1 MDDRKATILSWS
13 AERLSSYPAPPH
25 HYGQLDFE
33 GGGRILM
40 EFTDVAPGDIETGM
54 EMDLVFRV
62 KERDPVRGFT
72 RYFWKAVPATT
83 SGATCSRTDSKSG
96 TRSWARGEARSVSS
110 GPRARQ
116 TG

>member
-1 MDDRKATILSWS
+1 MANRKSTILSWS

-62 KERDPVRGFT
+62 KDRDTVRGFA

-83 SGATCSRTDSKSG
+83 GGDTRCRKEPKPG
-96 TRSWARGEARSVSS
+96 TRTRWEERREGDD
-110 GPRARQ
+110 G
-116 TG
+116 